1 MLRLNRTL
9 PLAALR
15 CGVLSIPFRRDGL
28 RVWLL
33 ALALGSSA
41 FQGKSDDFGAEL
53 RDFAFHTWSKA
64 DGLPDGAVTVIQQ
77 TQDGYLWVGTTAG
90 LVRFDGVK
98 FTEVAL
104 PTGSLKRPLPIT
116 ALCED
121 TNGYVWI
128 GTEDQGIFSWKD
140 GRTRQYGAADGLL
153 DENVTSL
160 TLDAAGRLWIGTKR
174 GVNRRDGS
182 QWMAFTTRDGLP
194 DNSVSSVHAAKS
206 GTVWITTAGGMCRF
220 VDGRISPFQFPTTGQ
235 ERQEG
240 FLGAYEDWRGN
251 LWAFYATYLINLAE
265 GNKRINYFPGEKSA
279 MTRIWSLCEGRS
291 GRLWIGA
298 SGRGVFCFDGTK
310 FQPVTLNEGRWPKDV
325 RTIFED
331 REGDLW
337 LGISDGVLAQLRPQ
351 RFALLTGAHGLPP
364 GAATCLMADALGRI
378 CVGMDS
384 GGVYTSI
391 GDRFERVSEDTKWL
405 GQELVCSACT
415 SPDGSLWVGT
425 AGSGLYQIK
434 DRRTVVYSTANGL
447 SDDCVPAVCADA
459 QGTVWAGTR
468 AGTLHR
474 FKDGKVSTF
483 TSADGLPD
491 SPVTALLP
499 AREGGLWIGTDSG
512 ALLRSD
518 ESFHNVTVA
527 KLAPRLGGKAILG
540 LCEGQGQM
548 LWIGSAG
555 GGLGCLTE
563 DRCLVWDARDGLLDD
578 VVSGVVEDAEA
589 NLWLVMPRGLCRIA
603 SNSVASALAGRG
615 LLKPKLLFETAPSP
629 DRALN
634 LGWPRAVRS
643 AEGRLW
649 FATASGLIGID
660 THGWETEKPAPQVHL
675 EAVYVNNELTHVA
688 PEKQNQAAAGPP
700 APVNFPADLRS
711 LEFQVTALSFEAPDK
726 IRFRHKLDGF
736 DADWVE
742 TGLERRV
749 RYRGLPSAAYTF
761 HVTACNPEGVWN
773 DPGVSVAFVIPT
785 PLWRAPWA
793 LALYGLAVTTLAA
806 GTMRLVFHRRLRRR
820 LAGLEQQQAMERER
834 MRIARN
840 MHDEI
845 GSKLTKISFLS
856 ERLKVESGQTGPAG
870 DKVDSIATTSR
881 DLLKAL
887 DEMVWAVNPRN
898 DTLEQLA
905 SYLCHHAREYF
916 HDTPVECDVRVQSE
930 LPSWTVSAEFRHN
943 VFLAFEES
951 LSNVLK
957 HARATR
963 VEVHIQVEQKTL
975 RIRVSDNGI
984 GFAPAAPNGDGAA
997 GGRSGLTN
1005 MRQHLADVGG
1015 RCGIQSQPGQGANVE
1030 LRVALN
1036 SAKMESA

>member
-1 MLRLNRTL
+1 ML
-9 PLAALR
+9 
-15 CGVLSIPFRRDGL
+15 V
-28 RVWLL
+28 
-33 ALALGSSA
+33 SSA
-41 FQGKSDDFGAEL
+41 FQGRADDLGSEL
-53 RDFAFHTWSKA
+53 RDFALRTWSKA

-90 LVRFDGVK
+90 LVRFDGVQ
-98 FTEVAL
+98 FTEVPL
-104 PTGSLKRPLPIT
+104 GKGSPNRSVAIT

-121 TNGYVWI
+121 TSGCVWI
-128 GTEDQGIFSWKD
+128 GTEDQGIFSWQE
-140 GRTRQYGAADGLL
+140 GRLHHYGAADGLL

-220 VDGRISPFQFPTTGQ
+220 ADGRISRFDFPTTGQ

-310 FQPVTLNEGRWPKDV
+310 FQPVTLNEGRWPNDV
-325 RTIFED
+325 RTICED
-331 REGDLW
+331 SEGDLW
-337 LGISDGVLAQLRPQ
+337 LGLSDGVLAQLRPQ
-351 RFALLTGAHGLPP
+351 RYALLTGTYGLP
-364 GAATCLMADALGRI
+364 GGSATCLMADAQGRI
-378 CVGMDS
+378 YVGMDS
-384 GGVYTSI
+384 GGLYASS
-391 GDRFERVSEDTKWL
+391 GDRFEKVSEDTKWL
-405 GQELVCSACT
+405 GQDLVSSACAG
-415 SPDGSLWVGT
+415 SDASLWVAT
-425 AGSGLYQIK
+425 MGSGLYHIK
-434 DRRTVVYSTANGL
+434 DGRTVVYSTANGL
-447 SDDCVPAVCADA
+447 SDDCVMAVCADA
-459 QGTVWAGTR
+459 QGTIWAGTR
-468 AGTLHR
+468 AGKLQQ
-474 FKDGKVSTF
+474 FKDGKLATL
-483 TSADGLPD
+483 TIADGLHE
-491 SPVTALLP
+491 SPITVLLP
-499 AREGGLWIGTDSG
+499 AREGGLWIGTENG
-512 ALLRSD
+512 ALLRSS
-518 ESFHNVTVA
+518 EPFQHVTAA
-527 KLAPRLGGKAILG
+527 KIDPRLSGKPILG
-540 LCEGQGQM
+540 LCEREDRA
-548 LWIGSAG
+548 LWIASAG

-563 DRCLVWDARDGLLDD
+563 NRCLVWDAGEGFIDD
-578 VVSGVVEDAEA
+578 VVSGVIEDAET
-589 NLWLVMPRGLCRIA
+589 NLWLATPRGLCRID
-603 SNSVASALAGRG
+603 SHEVISALAGRG
-615 LLKPKLLFETAPSP
+615 ALKPKLLFEAVAGPN
-629 DRALN
+629 RGLN
-634 LGWPRAVRS
+634 LGWPRAVRTG
-643 AEGRLW
+643 EGRLW
-649 FATASGLIGID
+649 FATVGGLVGID
-660 THGWETEKPAPQVHL
+660 THGWETEKPAPKIHL
-675 EAVYVNNELTHVA
+675 EAVYVNNELTHL
-688 PEKQNQAAAGPP
+688 AAASPTT
-700 APVNFPADLRS
+700 PVQFPADLHS
-711 LEFQVTALSFEAPDK
+711 LDFQVTALSFAAPEK

-736 DADWVE
+736 DADWIE

-749 RYRGLPSAAYTF
+749 RYKGLPSGPYTF
-761 HVTACNPEGVWN
+761 HATACNADGVWN
-773 DPGVSVAFVIPT
+773 DHGVSMAFIIPT

-793 LALYGLAVTTLAA
+793 LALYSLAA
-806 GTMRLVFHRRLRRR
+806 MTFAAGIVRLVSDRRLQRHMRS
-820 LAGLEQQQAMERER
+820 LEQQRAMERER

-856 ERLKVESGQTGPAG
+856 ERLKVESGQNGLAG

-905 SYLCHHAREYF
+905 SYLCHHASEYF
-916 HDTPVECDVRVQSE
+916 HDTAVECDLRVQSE
-930 LPSWTVSAEFRHN
+930 LPSWNVSAEFRHN
-943 VFLAFEES
+943 IFLAFEES

-963 VEVHIQVEQKTL
+963 VEVQIQFEQDTLHI
-975 RIRVSDNGI
+975 RISDNGI
-984 GFAPAAPNGDGAA
+984 GFASAARNGGGAG

-1015 RCGIQSQPGQGANVE
+1015 SCVIQSQPGQGAKVE

-1036 SAKMESA
+1036 AVKPEAV

>member
-1 MLRLNRTL
+1 LC
-9 PLAALR
+9 A
-15 CGVLSIPFRRDGL
+15 
-28 RVWLL
+28 WLL
-33 ALALGSSA
+33 ALMLVAAA
-41 FQGKSDDFGAEL
+41 FQGRSDDFGAEL
-53 RDFAFHTWSKA
+53 RDFALRTWSKA

-90 LVRFDGVK
+90 LVRFDGVQ

-104 PTGSLKRPLPIT
+104 PKDRLKRPVAIT

-121 TNGYVWI
+121 TSGYVWI
-128 GTEDQGIFSWKD
+128 GTEDQGIFSWQE
-140 GRTRQYGAADGLL
+140 GQLQHYGTADGLL

-160 TLDAAGRLWIGTKR
+160 TLDAAGRLWVGTKR
-174 GVNRRDGS
+174 GVNRRDES
-182 QWMAFTTRDGLP
+182 QWTAFTTRDGLP

-220 VDGRISPFQFPTTGQ
+220 VDGRISRFDFPTTGQ

-310 FQPVTLNEGRWPKDV
+310 FQPVTLNEGRWPNDV
-325 RTIFED
+325 RTICED
-331 REGDLW
+331 HEGNLW
-337 LGISDGVLAQLRPQ
+337 LGLSDGVLAQLRPQ
-351 RFALLTGAHGLPP
+351 RFALLTGTYGLP
-364 GAATCLMADALGRI
+364 GGGATCLMADALGRI
-378 CVGMDS
+378 YVGMDS
-384 GGVYTSI
+384 GGLYAST
-391 GDRFERVSEDTKWL
+391 GDHFEKVSDDTKCL
-405 GQELVCSACT
+405 GQELVASACAQ
-415 SPDGSLWVGT
+415 PDGSLWVGT
-425 AGSGLYQIK
+425 TGSGLYHIK
-434 DRRTVVYSTANGL
+434 DGRTVVYSTANGL
-447 SDDCVPAVCADA
+447 SDDCVLAVCADA

-474 FKDGKVSTF
+474 LKDGKVSTF

-491 SPVTALLP
+491 SPITVLLP
-499 AREGGLWIGTDSG
+499 AREGGLWIGSESG
-512 ALLRSD
+512 TLLRSD
-518 ESFHNVTVA
+518 EAFQHVTAA
-527 KLAPRLGGKAILG
+527 KLDPRLVGKAILG
-540 LCEGQGQM
+540 LCERPGQV
-548 LWIGSAG
+548 LWIASAG
-555 GGLGCLTE
+555 GGLGCLTQE
-563 DRCLVWDARDGLLDD
+563 RCLVWDARDGFLDD
-578 VVSGVVEDAEA
+578 IVSGVIEDADA
-589 NLWLVMPRGLCRIA
+589 NLWLAMPRGLCRID
-603 SNSVASALAGRG
+603 SNSVASVLAGRG
-615 LLKPKLLFETAPSP
+615 ALKPKLLFEAVPGP
-629 DRALN
+629 NRALN

-649 FATASGLIGID
+649 FATGSGLVGID
-660 THGWETEKPAPQVHL
+660 THGWDAEKPAPQVHL
-675 EAVYVNNELTHVA
+675 EAVYVNNELAHLA
-688 PEKQNQAAAGPP
+688 AEKRGRAATGAP
-700 APVNFPADLRS
+700 APVKFPADLRA
-711 LEFQVTALSFEAPDK
+711 LDFQVTALSFEAPEK

-749 RYRGLPSAAYTF
+749 RYKGLPSGTYDF
-761 HVTACNPEGVWN
+761 HATACNADGVWN
-773 DPGVSVAFVIPT
+773 DQGVSLAFIIPT

-793 LALYGLAVTTLAA
+793 LALYALAATTVAA
-806 GTMRLVFHRRLRRR
+806 GTVRLASDRRLRRH
-820 LAGLEQQQAMERER
+820 LAGLEQQRAMERER

-856 ERLKVESGQTGPAG
+856 ERLKVESGQHGTAG

-905 SYLCHHAREYF
+905 SYLCHYAREYF
-916 HDTPVECDVRVQSE
+916 HDTPMDCDLRVQSE
-930 LPSWTVSAEFRHN
+930 LPSWNLSAEFRHN

-957 HARATR
+957 HSRATR
-963 VEVHIQVEQKTL
+963 VEVHIQVEQESL

-984 GFAPAAPNGDGAA
+984 GFVLAARNGEGAE

-1005 MRQHLADVGG
+1005 MRHHLADAGG
-1015 RCGIQSQPGQGANVE
+1015 SCGIQSQPGQGASVE

-1036 SAKMESA
+1036 SLKTEAI